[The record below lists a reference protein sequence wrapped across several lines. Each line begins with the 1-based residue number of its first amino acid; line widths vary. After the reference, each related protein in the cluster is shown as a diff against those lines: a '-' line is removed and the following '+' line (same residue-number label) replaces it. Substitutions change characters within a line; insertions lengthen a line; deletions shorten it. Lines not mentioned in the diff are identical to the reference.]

1 MTPCILCYTD
11 MKIIYKTAKGFGK
24 ECETVKSYIPKIS
37 DILFFIGI
45 YIEIF
50 LMCAATAGVNVP
62 FSGRIF
68 QLAALIFMGK
78 ILLTKYNRKEN
89 IAGGILL
96 FLSLL
101 QWYYAGNATFFYA
114 VLMIYASKNVP
125 YEKLLKS
132 IFVILAAFMAG
143 MVLLSSVG
151 VIDGL
156 TMVYDYGR
164 GGIEMRYC
172 FGFPH
177 PNVFHSHFYRMIS
190 VFVLAYAEKLNV
202 YVIAVIALLNIAV
215 TFFTVSRTGMLII
228 LILCMML
235 CVAIYLKP
243 LASKKTTRI
252 VGCMAIAC
260 ACISSV
266 IVLFWE
272 SPVTDKLDDMLT
284 GRIRLARESAMP
296 QTWTFLPNTID
307 RNVLDMGYVQ
317 MYATAGILLATVYM
331 AVMILFYAK
340 AWKLRDTV
348 VMAVLLTYAIFMLVE
363 SHAGSIYFIGNIMY
377 LSMIGRIF
385 KSGSE
390 AEGIEVNSMVDTE
403 NTNIVK

>member
-1 MTPCILCYTD
+1 
-11 MKIIYKTAKGFGK
+11 MKD
-24 ECETVKSYIPKIS
+24 YIPKIS
-37 DILFFIGI
+37 DILFFIGV

-50 LMCAATAGVNVP
+50 LMCAAAAGVNVP

-68 QLAALIFMGK
+68 QLAALIFLAK
-78 ILLTKYNRKEN
+78 ILLTKYNLKEN

-101 QWYYAGNATFFYA
+101 QWYYADNETFFYA

-132 IFVILAAFMAG
+132 IFAILAVFMAG

-151 VIDGL
+151 IIDGL
-156 TMVYDYGR
+156 TMVCDYGR
-164 GGIEMRYC
+164 GGVETRYS

-190 VFVLAYAEKLNV
+190 VFVLAYAKKLNV
-202 YVIAVIALLNIAV
+202 YIIAAIALLNTAV
-215 TFFTVSRTGMLII
+215 TYFTVSRTGMLVI

-235 CVAIYLKP
+235 CAAIYLKP
-243 LASKKTTRI
+243 IASKRGAMI
-252 VGCMAIAC
+252 AGCMAIAC
-260 ACISSV
+260 ACIGSV
-266 IVLFWE
+266 IVLFWK

-340 AWKLRDTV
+340 AWRLKDTV
-348 VMAVLLTYAIFMLVE
+348 VMAVLLTYALFMLVE
-363 SHAGSIYFIGNIMY
+363 SHAGSMYFIGNIMY

-385 KSGSE
+385 KPDGE